1 MNHHP
6 PAQLEAARL
15 DALRKLDLL
24 DTPPNEAFDRITR
37 MAAQLFKL
45 PVAAVSLTDV
55 DRQWFKSRVGVDHC
69 SIPRDK
75 APCGEVANTARM
87 LVIPDLQLDACYRDS
102 HLAASGVRFYAGAP
116 LLTRDGYC
124 LGAMCVL
131 GTEPRAI
138 SEAERTGLA
147 DLAAMVMAQIELQHA
162 IGRIDPVSGLPNR
175 HQFVDDL
182 RDLALDRPGGEARL
196 AALVNLATPGQMSS
210 AVRAMGA
217 RFFDDLVCEA
227 ARMLRAALGPARKLY
242 HVAPFQF
249 AFLAEPGADP
259 ARFCEWLTAWLA
271 LRAETTTARFVTS
284 ATAGVAPFAT
294 GRADPLELLRDMYS
308 AAHDAIEGAHPVRV
322 FSAEQNAVF
331 MRRFQVANE
340 FGAALEDDSQLRLV
354 YQPKIELATGRCIG
368 AEALLRWRHPALGE
382 VSPGEFIPMIE
393 QTSLARATTRWV
405 LERAL
410 RQLSSWRR
418 AGLVMQ
424 VAVNVSAV
432 NLLEPDFCAHVLA
445 RLRAHD
451 LPANALA
458 IEITESALMSNRTL
472 AGATLEA
479 LAAGG
484 VQLAIDDFGT
494 GYSSL
499 AYLQSVPASVVKI
512 DQSFIHGLDTD
523 ERKRA
528 LVATMIKLAHELGQL
543 VVAEGVETAPVAHF
557 LAGAGCDQVQGYL
570 YARPLAPEQFEEWI
584 CAEWTLARPRGTE
597 RAEALA
603 CA

>member
-1 MNHHP
+1 MNHPP
-6 PAQLEAARL
+6 PAWLEAARL

-24 DTPPNEAFDRITR
+24 DTPSNEAFDRITR
-37 MAAQLFKL
+37 MAAQLFGL
-45 PVAAVSLTDV
+45 PIAAVSLTDV

-69 SIPRDK
+69 SIPRAK
-75 APCGEVANTARM
+75 APCGEVADTGST
-87 LVIPDLQLDACYRDS
+87 LVIPDLQADDFYRDS
-102 HLAASGVRFYAGAP
+102 PLAASGVRFYAGAP
-116 LLTRDGYC
+116 LMTRDGHC

-131 GTEPRAI
+131 GTAPRTVSAD
-138 SEAERTGLA
+138 ERTGLA
-147 DLAAMVMAQIELQHA
+147 DLASMVMAQIELQHA
-162 IGRIDPVSGLPNR
+162 IGRIDPVSGVPNR

-182 RDLALDRPGGEARL
+182 ADLAIDRPRGEARL

-210 AVRAMGA
+210 AVRALGA
-217 RFFDDLVCEA
+217 GFMDGIVCEA

-249 AFLAEPGADP
+249 AFLAEPGADL
-259 ARFCEWLTAWLA
+259 ARFCDWLGAWIA
-271 LRAETTTARFVTS
+271 LRADSTGPRFITTATV
-284 ATAGVAPFAT
+284 GVAPFAT
-294 GRADPLELLRDMYS
+294 GQADPTELLRDMYS
-308 AAHDAIEGAHPVRV
+308 AAHDAIEGSHRVRV
-322 FSAEQNAVF
+322 FSAEQNAAF
-331 MRRFQVANE
+331 LRRFRVAND

-354 YQPKIELATGRCIG
+354 FQPKVELATGRCIG
-368 AEALLRWRHPALGE
+368 AEALLRWRHPTLGE
-382 VSPGEFIPMIE
+382 ISPGEFIPVIE

-410 RQLSSWRR
+410 RQLSSWQR
-418 AGLVMQ
+418 AGLVTQ
-424 VAVNVSAV
+424 LAINVSAV
-432 NLLEPDFCAHVLA
+432 NLLEPDFCTHVLA

-451 LPANALA
+451 LAPGALA

-472 AGATLEA
+472 AAATLDA

-499 AYLQSVPASVVKI
+499 AYLQSVPAKVVKI
-512 DQSFIHGLDTD
+512 DQSFIRDLDVD

-528 LVATMIKLAHELGQL
+528 LVATMIKLSHDLGQV
-543 VVAEGVETAPVAHF
+543 VVAEGVETAPVARL

-570 YARPLAPEQFEEWI
+570 YARPMAPKEFEEWI
-584 CAEWTLARPRGTE
+584 CAEWTLARPRGA
-597 RAEALA
+597 RNSAQLA

>member
-1 MNHHP
+1 M
-6 PAQLEAARL
+6 EALRL

-55 DRQWFKSRVGVDHC
+55 DRQWFKSRVGVDRD
-69 SIPRDK
+69 SMPRHD
-75 APCGEVANTARM
+75 APCAEITSTNRM
-87 LVIPDLQLDACYRDS
+87 LVIDDLQQSDFYRDS
-102 HLAASGVRFYAGAP
+102 TLASTGARFYAGAP
-116 LLTRDGYC
+116 LTTRDGHC
-124 LGAMCVL
+124 LGSMCVV
-131 GTEPRAI
+131 GPEPRTI
-138 SEAERTGLA
+138 SDAERTGLA
-147 DLAAMVMAQIELQHA
+147 DLASMVMAQIELQHA
-162 IGRIDPVSGLPNR
+162 IGRIDPVSGIPNR
-175 HQFVDDL
+175 SQFADDL
-182 RDLALDRPGGEARL
+182 RDLALDRPSGEARL
-196 AALVNLATPGQMSS
+196 AALVNLASPGQMSS
-210 AVRAMGA
+210 AMRAMGA
-217 RFFDDLVCEA
+217 GFVDDIVSEA

-249 AFLAEPGADP
+249 AFLAEPGADL
-259 ARFCEWLTAWLA
+259 ARFCDWLAAWVA
-271 LRAETTTARFVTS
+271 LRAETTTARFVTT
-284 ATAGVAPFAT
+284 ATVGVAPFAT
-294 GRADPLELLRDMYS
+294 GRAEPLELLRDMYS
-308 AAHDAIEGAHPVRV
+308 AAHDAIEGSHRVRV

-331 MRRFQVANE
+331 MRRFRIANE
-340 FGAALEDDSQLRLV
+340 FGTALEDDSQLRLV

-368 AEALLRWRHPALGE
+368 AEALLRWRHPSLGD
-382 VSPGEFIPMIE
+382 VSPGEFIPVIE

-410 RQLSSWRR
+410 LQVSAWRR

-432 NLLEPDFCAHVLA
+432 NLLEPDFCVHVLA
-445 RLRAHD
+445 RLRAHG

-458 IEITESALMSNRTL
+458 IEITESALMTNRTL
-472 AGATLEA
+472 AAATLEA

-499 AYLQSVPASVVKI
+499 AYLQSVPAKVVKI
-512 DQSFIHGLDTD
+512 DQSFVRDLDTD
-523 ERKRA
+523 ERRRA
-528 LVATMIKLAHELGQL
+528 LVATMIKLSHDLGQV
-543 VVAEGVETAPVAHF
+543 VVAEGVETAPVARF

-570 YARPLAPEQFEEWI
+570 YARPMAPEQFEEWI
-584 CAEWTLARPRGTE
+584 CAEWTLARPRG
-597 RAEALA
+597 AKQVEALA